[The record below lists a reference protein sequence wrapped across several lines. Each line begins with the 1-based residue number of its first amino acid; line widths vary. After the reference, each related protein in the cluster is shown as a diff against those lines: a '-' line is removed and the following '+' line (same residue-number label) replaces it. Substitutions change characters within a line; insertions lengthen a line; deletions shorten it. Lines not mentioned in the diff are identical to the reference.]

1 MRPTVKNGNGF
12 RLDLFSKA
20 KEVRQNGLH
29 FVVLL
34 VSDRESAV
42 IEIDLGL
49 EFELL
54 LKAAKKRLP
63 LLDYGLYEGV
73 EIRLLDAPNEI
84 RLEAVE
90 VKVAIT
96 GVVGKLFEEAKLK
109 KVFQS
114 VWGADENGMVALL
127 IFVVIGIVLLL
138 DDGVVVV
145 AGVVKVVVVL
155 FLAGGEEEHAFDAVE
170 SLLAVLAVHVH
181 YHPYINRDP
190 TLVQS
195 HQF

>member
-1 MRPTVKNGNGF
+1 MKNGNGF

-73 EIRLLDAPNEI
+73 EICLLDAPNEI

-155 FLAGGEEEHAFDAVE
+155 FLTGGEEEHAFDAVE

>member
-1 MRPTVKNGNGF
+1 MKNGNGF